1 MYRSDPTTFDLG
13 ELLHEVVA
21 TAARDRRFP
30 AGQPAIQFNTALT
43 IHVVADRAALRE
55 LLLTLLTSTP
65 SPITVQSEP
74 EPAAVADRRL
84 WLRITGQLPA
94 DNRAAAGVLAKMLEP
109 LTAALGAQLEQAPA
123 GSLTVQVPLALVD
136 ASAADYTPAPAD
148 VIQVEP
154 SAWRQRGPRA
164 PRRILVADDTTT
176 ILLIVEKIL
185 TTAGYEV
192 DTVKNGQEAL
202 SRLLTDHYCLAILD
216 LHMPDLDGI
225 TLLKQ
230 YRLHKPRAAVPVI
243 FLTANSTMDATREC
257 AEVGADAFLTKP
269 VRRERLLTTVES
281 ILKERAVRYLN
292 PPAVE
297 EPVPLLNAEALREL
311 RAIYHSPGASGEVI
325 DAFRGEALELMG
337 RIEAAAQARQ
347 YPVFRDLVHSLR
359 TSATSVGATALA
371 AACVEMETLSL
382 AEFLRVASEE
392 VVSMRRLYQAS
403 LAALQQELEQT
414 GHET

>member
-1 MYRSDPTTFDLG
+1 M
-13 ELLHEVVA
+13 
-21 TAARDRRFP
+21 
-30 AGQPAIQFNTALT
+30 
-43 IHVVADRAALRE
+43 
-55 LLLTLLTSTP
+55 
-65 SPITVQSEP
+65 
-74 EPAAVADRRL
+74 
-84 WLRITGQLPA
+84 GQLPA
-94 DNRAAAGVLAKMLEP
+94 DNRAAAGALVKTLAP
-109 LTAALGAQLEQAPA
+109 LTAALGAQLEQVPA
-123 GSLTVQVPLALVD
+123 GCLTVHVPLALVD
-136 ASAADYTPAPAD
+136 ASPADYAPAPAD
-148 VIQVEP
+148 VIHVEP
-154 SAWRQRGPRA
+154 STWRQRGPRA
-164 PRRILVADDTTT
+164 SRRILVADDTTT

-269 VRRERLLTTVES
+269 VRRERLLTAVES
-281 ILKERAVRYLN
+281 ILKERAVRYLNN

-311 RAIYHSPGASGEVI
+311 RAIYHYPGASGEVI
-325 DAFRGEALELMG
+325 DAFRSEALELMG

-347 YPVFRDLVHSLR
+347 FPVFRDLVHSLR

-371 AACVEMETLSL
+371 AACAEMETLSL
-382 AEFLRVASEE
+382 AEFLRVGPEE
-392 VVSMRRLYQAS
+392 VASMRRLYQAS
-403 LAALQQELEQT
+403 LAALRQELEQT